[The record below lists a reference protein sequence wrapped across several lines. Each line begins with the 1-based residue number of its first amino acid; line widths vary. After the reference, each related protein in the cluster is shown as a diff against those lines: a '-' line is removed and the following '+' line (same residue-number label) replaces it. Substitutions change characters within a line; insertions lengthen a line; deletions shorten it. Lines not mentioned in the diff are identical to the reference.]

1 MSAAARRIA
10 PRALA
15 ALLLAALLWGVAEA
29 IYFFVVADVLLTFIA
44 VAYGWRAG
52 LSAGLAAALGA
63 ACGGV
68 LMARLAATDP
78 DQAMALLRSVP
89 FVSEAMIGKGL
100 AGMAGGDW
108 PLAMLRGSLT
118 GIPYKV
124 FAVGAGRES
133 IDALAFAAVS
143 VPVRLFR
150 FVIATSLVAGLSAWL
165 RPRLSLRGR
174 MMLMATFW
182 LVFYGEFWLRWSGGP

>member
-1 MSAAARRIA
+1 LTTARRA
-10 PRALA
+10 TGFGALA
-15 ALLLAALLWGVAEA
+15 ALSAVAFLWGVAEA

-44 VAYGWRAG
+44 VAYGLRTG
-52 LSAGLAAALGA
+52 LLAGLAAALGA
-63 ACGGV
+63 ACGGMV
-68 LMARLAATDP
+68 MARWAATDP

-100 AGMAGGDW
+100 AGMTAADW
-108 PLAMLRGSLT
+108 PFAMLRGSVT

-124 FAVGAGRES
+124 YAVGAGREG
-133 IDALAFAAVS
+133 IDALLFAAVS
-143 VPVRLFR
+143 IPVRLLR
-150 FVIATSLVAGLSAWL
+150 YVVGAAVVAGLSTWL

-182 LVFYGEFWLRWSGGP
+182 MVFYGEFWLRWSS

>member
-1 MSAAARRIA
+1 LSAAAQRSA
-10 PRALA
+10 FPALA
-15 ALLLAALLWGVAEA
+15 ALLFAALSWGVAEA

-44 VAYGWRAG
+44 VAFGLRAG

-68 LMARLAATDP
+68 AMARWAATDP

-100 AGMAGGDW
+100 AGMAGDNW
-108 PLAMLRGSLT
+108 PLAMLKGSVT

-124 FAVGAGRES
+124 YAVGAGREG
-133 IDALAFAAVS
+133 IDALLFAAVS
-143 VPVRLFR
+143 VPVRLLR
-150 FVIATSLVAGLSAWL
+150 FVVATTVVAALSAWL

-174 MMLMATFW
+174 MMLLATFW
-182 LVFYGEFWLRWSGGP
+182 LVFYGEFWLRWFS